1 MSDTTQNN
9 SPRGSFVTR
18 LGAIAT
24 AVGSAV
30 GLGNIWRFPYE
41 AGTNGGGAFL
51 LIYLFFIVI
60 VGVPLLCAE
69 FAMGRDSR
77 SNAVRTFASLTG
89 KRSMGAV
96 GIMGI
101 VASVLILSFYSVVA
115 GWTIEYTVFSFT
127 RGFKSTDVD
136 TLHSL
141 FNSSIASPGKAIF
154 YTWIFLFINFMALS
168 RGVRKGIER
177 LSNMLMPVLFII
189 LLIFC
194 VNSLMLP
201 DADRGLQ
208 FLFAADF
215 SKVSVST
222 VLSAMGQA
230 FFSLSIGLGCMLT
243 YGSYF
248 KDSTNIPRT
257 AVSIAALDTL
267 VAVLSGIIIFP
278 AVFSFG
284 MSPTAG
290 PTLVF
295 ETLPAIFG
303 VMTGGEILAP
313 LFFILLFIAS
323 LTSTISMAEISISFC
338 TERFHWSRK
347 KASAAV
353 IGLSMILGGLCALSF
368 GPLADVEIFSLTFFN
383 LFDFASSNVLLP
395 LGGVFA
401 SLIAGWAYPR
411 RRFAAQLSM
420 THSKLFPIIRFLLR
434 YIIPLCILLIFI
446 NSL

>member
-1 MSDTTQNN
+1 MSSSKPNQST
-9 SPRGSFVTR
+9 RGAFATR
-18 LGAIAT
+18 IGAIAT
-24 AVGSAV
+24 SVGSAV

-60 VGVPLLCAE
+60 VGAPLLCAE

-77 SNAVRTFASLTG
+77 ANAVRTFASLTG
-89 KRSMGAV
+89 KKSMGAI

-101 VASVLILSFYSVVA
+101 IGSVLILSFYSVVA

-127 RGFKSTDVD
+127 RGFKATDVS

-141 FNSSIASPGKAIF
+141 FNSSIASPGKALF
-154 YTWIFLFINFMALS
+154 YTWLFLFINFLALS

-177 LSNMLMPVLFII
+177 LSNLLMPLLFLI
-189 LLIFC
+189 LIVFC

-201 DADRGLQ
+201 QAGKGLE

-215 SKVSVST
+215 SQVSVST

-267 VAVLSGIIIFP
+267 VAILSGIIIFP

-303 VMTGGEILAP
+303 VMTGGDILAP

-338 TERFHWSRK
+338 TERFLWSRRR
-347 KASAAV
+347 ASATV
-353 IGLSMILGGLCALSF
+353 ICLSTLLGGICALSF
-368 GPLADVEIFSLTFFN
+368 GPMANVEIFSLTFFN
-383 LFDFASSNVLLP
+383 LFDFASSNILLP
-395 LGGVFA
+395 IGGVCT
-401 SLIAGWAYPR
+401 SLIAGWIYPPE
-411 RRFAAQLSM
+411 RFARQLSL
-420 THSKLFPIIRFLLR
+420 TGSPLFPILRFLLR
-434 YIIPLCILLIFI
+434 YIIPLCILLIFL

>member
-1 MSDTTQNN
+1 MSNKTQN
-9 SPRGSFVTR
+9 SVPRGSFATR
-18 LGAIAT
+18 IGAIAT

-60 VGVPLLCAE
+60 IGVPLLCAE

-77 SNAVRTFASLTG
+77 ANAVRTFASLTG
-89 KRSMGAV
+89 RKSMGAV

-101 VASVLILSFYSVVA
+101 VASILILSFYSVVA
-115 GWTIEYTVFSFT
+115 GWTIEYTIFSFT

-141 FNSSIASPGKAIF
+141 FNSSIASPEKGLF
-154 YTWIFLFINFMALS
+154 FTWIFLFINFLALS

-177 LSNMLMPVLFII
+177 LSNMLMPVLFVI

-194 VNSLMLP
+194 VNSLTLP
-201 DADRGLQ
+201 NANRGLQ

-215 SKVSVST
+215 SKVTVST

-248 KDSTNIPRT
+248 KESTNIPRT

-267 VAVLSGIIIFP
+267 VAILSGIIIFP

-303 VMTGGEILAP
+303 AMPGGAILAP
-313 LFFILLFIAS
+313 MFFILLFIAS
-323 LTSTISMAEISISFC
+323 LTSTISMAEISTSFC
-338 TERFHWSRK
+338 SERFLWSRK
-347 KASAAV
+347 KASGAV
-353 IGLSMILGGLCALSF
+353 IGLSMILGSLCALSF
-368 GPLADVEIFSLTFFN
+368 GPIADVKIFSLTFFS
-383 LFDFASSNVLLP
+383 LFDFTSSNVLLP

-411 RRFAAQLSM
+411 KHFAEQLSM
-420 THSKLFPIIRFLLR
+420 TRSKIFPIVLFLLR